1 MLERYRA
8 AALVGISC
16 EEFSE
21 RLLPVLLEEDVRESH
36 SLSTERQNDVEEDGK
51 MGNGME
57 NAKPKSAPS
66 NDVKPKP
73 EGKTLHCPHCNQN
86 FTYRFAKTAS
96 ATFGH
101 HTKKCKRE
109 HNLMAKSR

>member
-36 SLSTERQNDVEEDGK
+36 SLSTERQNGMEEDG
-51 MGNGME
+51 MDN
-57 NAKPKSAPS
+57 NPKSAPS
-66 NDVKPKP
+66 KDVKLKP

-109 HNLMAKSR
+109 HNLMAKGR